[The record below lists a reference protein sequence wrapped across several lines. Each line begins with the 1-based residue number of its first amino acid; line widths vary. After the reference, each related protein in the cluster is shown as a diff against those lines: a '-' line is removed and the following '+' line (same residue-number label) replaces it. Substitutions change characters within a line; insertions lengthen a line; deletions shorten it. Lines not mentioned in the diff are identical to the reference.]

1 MDKLSKYLVSGFWPI
16 FLMIFI
22 ILFLITSIIIIIS
35 IANITANIHITFTEL
50 FKMYMLSLPKVLF
63 ITLSISFFISTISL
77 FAKHSET
84 QELIALFAS
93 GVKPYKLLKPFIYLS
108 IFLTIINL

>member
-35 IANITANIHITFTEL
+35 IANITANIHITFAEL

-63 ITLSISFFISTISL
+63 IALSISFFIQRFHYSQNTV
-77 FAKHSET
+77 KH
-84 QELIALFAS
+84 
-93 GVKPYKLLKPFIYLS
+93 K
-108 IFLTIINL
+108 N